1 MGAWVDAEQED
12 RTALERA
19 FAMVPESMITAAGRR
34 LRTSDPFEAV
44 QLTDLLAV
52 VGDRRAVPA
61 LRQTLDNAF
70 PEVRLA
76 ALTAL
81 SRLGGDEAWRSVYEA
96 LRSDDDATAQ
106 HALALVRA
114 ADARGAVPIMLEIV
128 VGRSSRYRNREVKRE
143 IIDCLGAMGAEE
155 ARPVL
160 RRLAGKRFAFGK
172 GAKEL
177 RDAARA
183 ALAAM
188 S

>member
-1 MGAWVDAEQED
+1 MSAWVDAEQDD

-19 FAMVPESMITAAGRR
+19 FAMMPEAVITAAGRR

-44 QLTDLLAV
+44 QLTELLAV

-81 SRLGGDEAWRSVYEA
+81 SRLGSDEAWRSVFDA
-96 LRSDDDATAQ
+96 LRSDDAATAR

-114 ADARGAVPIMLEIV
+114 ADARGAVPVMIDIV
-128 VGRSSRYRNREVKRE
+128 GGRSSGNRNREVKRE
-143 IIDCLGAMGAEE
+143 IIDCLGAMRAEE
-155 ARPVL
+155 ARPAL

-172 GAKEL
+172 AAKEL